1 MITKGNTV
9 LKRIRMRIVS
19 LSLFLFFAV
28 PVVVATSAEKPNV
41 VVIVTDDQGTLDV
54 NCYGSKDLHT
64 PNMDAIAANGIRFT
78 QAYAHSVCCPAR
90 AALMT
95 GRHSQRVG
103 INSWSQR
110 SIHVDTE
117 HNMHADEITL
127 GEVFQSSGYRSS
139 IASSICE

>member
-1 MITKGNTV
+1 MRHVRKKVSSV
-9 LKRIRMRIVS
+9 LQRVQMRIACITLLLICVVP
-19 LSLFLFFAV
+19 AV
-28 PVVVATSAEKPNV
+28 KATSADRPNV
-41 VVIVTDDQGTLDV
+41 VVIVTDDQGMLDV
-54 NCYGSKDLHT
+54 NCYGSKDLNT

-117 HNMHADEITL
+117 HNMHADEVTL
-127 GEVFQSSGYRSS
+127 GEVFQ
-139 IASSICE
+139 